1 MFLFFTFSLKFKSN
15 QNQINQNQINQN
27 QNQCSRLCLFG
38 FDNLLCASLCWSN

>member
-1 MFLFFTFSLKFKSN
+1 MNTKTNIKNIFYIFIYYIFS
-15 QNQINQNQINQN
+15 QIQIN